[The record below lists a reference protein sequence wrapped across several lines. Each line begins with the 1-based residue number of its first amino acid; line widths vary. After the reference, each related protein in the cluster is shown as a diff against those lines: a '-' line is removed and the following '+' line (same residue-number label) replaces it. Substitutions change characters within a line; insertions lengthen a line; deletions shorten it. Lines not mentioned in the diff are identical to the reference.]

1 MATGS
6 RSKITRNPIET
17 RQRLVGAAVELML
30 LQGFSGTSVD
40 EICDRAGLTK
50 GSFFHH
56 FLNKEAICAA
66 AVEWW
71 GEMGSS
77 LYAAAWGDAEGE
89 GDGRDGGRDPLD
101 QLHQLIDIM
110 VSFTT
115 RADEPCVCM
124 VGMISQELAL
134 THPALQEVCTR
145 ELDRWTENVCRLL
158 TAAKERHTP
167 TRDFDPVQVAW
178 FLNSLWQGSMLVGK
192 TCAEPRLIRDNLA
205 LARQF
210 IDGLFSVPPTT
221 LPAP

>member
-1 MATGS
+1 MGKGIGHKS
-6 RSKITRNPIET
+6 SRNPIET
-17 RQRLVGAAVELML
+17 RQRLVGATVELML

-40 EICDRAGLTK
+40 EICARAGLTK

-56 FLNKEAICAA
+56 FPSKEAICAA

-71 GEMGSS
+71 GEMGTS
-77 LYAAAWGDAEGE
+77 LYAAAWGDVEG
-89 GDGRDGGRDPLD
+89 GGEEPASDRDPLA

-110 VSFTT
+110 VSFTM

-124 VGMISQELAL
+124 VGMISQELAQ

-145 ELDRWTENVCRLL
+145 ELDRWSMNVCRLL

-167 TRDFDPVQVAW
+167 ARDFDPAQVAW

-192 TCAEPRLIRDNLA
+192 TCAEPQLIRDNLA

-210 IDGLFSVPPTT
+210 IDGLFLSPP
-221 LPAP
+221 PAK